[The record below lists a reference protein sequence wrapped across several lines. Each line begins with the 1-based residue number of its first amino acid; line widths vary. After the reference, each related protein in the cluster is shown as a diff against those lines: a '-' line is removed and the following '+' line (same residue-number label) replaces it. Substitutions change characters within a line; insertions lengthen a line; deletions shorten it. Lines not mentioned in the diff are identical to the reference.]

1 MDSLDILDI
10 DKNVL
15 QTIDEMLND
24 RKYYLSKTNQEN
36 KELIYSKDKDNK
48 DKDNKDNE
56 NIIIFFPQEK
66 KVNIDIVKEKIYRMK
81 NCDIKKCII
90 VYKETITSSAKKT
103 LELLSSDIE
112 LFIEEELKYNI
123 TKHYLV
129 PKHIRLP
136 EKEKKQ
142 LKEKFGKKMPVLL
155 KSDPISR
162 YYNYKK
168 GDTIKILRDNDIV
181 CYRVVV

>member
-48 DKDNKDNE
+48 DNKDNE

-66 KVNIDIVKEKIYRMK
+66 KVNIDIVKEKI
-81 NCDIKKCII
+81 
-90 VYKETITSSAKKT
+90 
-103 LELLSSDIE
+103 LLVFAEDALI
-112 LFIEEELKYNI
+112 
-123 TKHYLV
+123 
-129 PKHIRLP
+129 
-136 EKEKKQ
+136 
-142 LKEKFGKKMPVLL
+142 
-155 KSDPISR
+155 
-162 YYNYKK
+162 
-168 GDTIKILRDNDIV
+168 
-181 CYRVVV
+181 

>member
-1 MDSLDILDI
+1 MDNNTIDI
-10 DKNVL
+10 DRSVL
-15 QTIDEMLND
+15 QTISEMMSE
-24 RKYYLSKTNQEN
+24 RKYYLYSKNNEN
-36 KELIYSKDKDNK
+36 KELVYSKDLKNSIDS
-48 DKDNKDNE
+48 
-56 NIIIFFPQEK
+56 IIIFFPQEK

-81 NCDIKKCII
+81 NNNIKKCII

-129 PKHIRLP
+129 PKHILLP
-136 EKEKKQ
+136 DSEKRK

-155 KSDPISR
+155 KSDPVSR
-162 YYNYKK
+162 FYNYKK
-168 GDTIKILRDNDIV
+168 GDIIKIIRDNDIV